1 MQNNEKVKD
10 NEKVGVSGGSELL
23 LSAPNVELSNEAAP
37 GKTDEVLETTNAEE
51 AAETEDHGKKSK
63 AELQKDSPSAPVSD
77 LKNEVSDNQNQPSER
92 PSSKSIA
99 ESQTENSKTT
109 TVEDGASNKRYTF
122 CSRCLKSPTYS
133 TRISIFRRL
142 VALALV
148 VSQSYL
154 CHVVMSCCH
163 PFQLF

>member
-10 NEKVGVSGGSELL
+10 NEKVGVSEGKSELF

-37 GKTDEVLETTNAEE
+37 GKTDVVLETTNAEE

-109 TVEDGASNKRYTF
+109 TVEGGASSKRYTF
-122 CSRCLKSPTYS
+122 CSRGRGVRLPGYL
-133 TRISIFRRL
+133 IF
-142 VALALV
+142 
-148 VSQSYL
+148 
-154 CHVVMSCCH
+154 
-163 PFQLF
+163 F

>member
-37 GKTDEVLETTNAEE
+37 GKSDEVLETTNAEE

-122 CSRCLKSPTYS
+122 CSRGRRVLHILPGYLFFQ
-133 TRISIFRRL
+133 IFT
-142 VALALV
+142 AL
-148 VSQSYL
+148 SF
-154 CHVVMSCCH
+154 HR
-163 PFQLF
+163 